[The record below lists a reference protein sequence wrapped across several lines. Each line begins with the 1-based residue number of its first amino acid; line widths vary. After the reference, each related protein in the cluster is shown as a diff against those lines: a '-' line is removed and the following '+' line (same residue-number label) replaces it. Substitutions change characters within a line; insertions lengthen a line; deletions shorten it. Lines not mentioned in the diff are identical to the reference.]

1 MSTAIKFCGLVRPH
15 DAEVACNLGVE
26 AIGMVMYPGSSRF
39 LTRAEALEVR
49 EAIRP
54 GVMAVGLF
62 VNALPLEVIETA
74 QALRLD
80 VLQFHGDESAQA
92 CVEIAAACK
101 LPFWRAVRM
110 REANHLTQAARENPT
125 AQALL
130 LDAHVQGYGG
140 AGQTFDWSWVPPIR
154 PEGYPK
160 VILAGG
166 LNAGNVAQGI
176 ARTRPWMVDVSS
188 AVQGDSA
195 REKDFVKM
203 ERFVTAVR
211 TISP

>member
-1 MSTAIKFCGLVRPH
+1 MSTGIKFCGLVRPH
-15 DAEVACNLGVE
+15 DVQVACDLGVE
-26 AIGMVMYPGSSRF
+26 AIGMVMYRGSSRF
-39 LTRAEALEVR
+39 LTRNEALAVR

-62 VNALPLEVIETA
+62 VNASPLEVVEA
-74 QALRLD
+74 AGVLRLD
-80 VLQFHGDESAQA
+80 VLQFHGDETAQA
-92 CVEIAAACK
+92 CIEMAAACK

-110 REANHLTQAARENPT
+110 QKASDLAQAAHDNPA

-140 AGQTFDWSWVPPIR
+140 AGQAFDWNWVPPVR
-154 PEGYPK
+154 PEGYPR

-166 LNAGNVAQGI
+166 LNANNVAQAI

-211 TISP
+211 SISP

>member
-1 MSTAIKFCGLVRPH
+1 MSTAIKFCGLVRPQ
-15 DAEVACNLGVE
+15 DAEVACNLGIE

-39 LTRAEALEVR
+39 LTRKEALAVR

-62 VNALPLEVIETA
+62 VNASPLEVIELA
-74 QALRLD
+74 GVLRLD
-80 VLQFHGDESAQA
+80 VLQFHGDESAQT
-92 CVEIAAACK
+92 CLEVAAACK

-110 REANHLTQAARENPT
+110 QDANDLARAAHENPT

-140 AGQTFDWSWVPPIR
+140 AGQAFDWNWVPPIR
-154 PEGYPK
+154 PEGYPR

-166 LNAGNVAQGI
+166 LGANNVAQAI
-176 ARTRPWMVDVSS
+176 TRTRPWMVDVSS

-211 TISP
+211 SISP